1 MQKKLLY
8 HKKKQRKIIR
18 RVAVPLAAVFCCG
31 IGSADALTDPP
42 SPPSPCGAG
51 RPLPANTWL
60 MTAPSCEPIPADL
73 ASQYDD
79 DLNGPHN
86 TGWLSFTWDS
96 APTAQN
102 YVKQAGTDSLVPGT
116 GNWLYSYKAGTLL
129 LDGTATPTV
138 PCSDYGSG
146 LMGRCF
152 AVDLTPSSGRNLWQ
166 IVGHPFSY
174 PVSWDDVRVASSDGT
189 TWTQYT
195 PSEAATANLMA
206 KEYWFWNGSSYQ
218 TKDDSTPGAIGVLQP
233 QESIWV
239 RIKFGSSSLSAGDF
253 KLLIPAAH
261 EPTPPVRALNDTGIT
276 WSGNYASGNNTTCVA
291 SNVPDGDNV
300 VTAQDCS
307 HGRDA
312 IHNDD
317 SDGHAGFS
325 YTKLD
330 SNGEPLPDQTVD
342 YATTPWACV
351 KDNVTGLIWE
361 VKTDDD
367 GLHDKD
373 DTFTWYNT
381 NSATNGSADDD
392 GKDGSADDGGK
403 DGSAD
408 DGGKDGS
415 ADDGGKDGSADDGGK
430 DGSADDGGKDGSAD
444 DGGKDG
450 SDDDGGKDGS
460 ADDGGKDGS
469 ADDGG
474 VCYGYNSDD
483 SSTFCNTEAY
493 VNRVNNMAGLCGA
506 SDWRMPTLLRN
517 WRALSTMVAVTQQ
530 STRTIFPMR
539 SVLLSGPG
547 RRMLTSRTM
556 RGTSISMAAFPT
568 PTTAATA
575 VRFGWC
581 AANSDFVFA

>member
-60 MTAPSCEPIPADL
+60 MTAPSCEPNPADL
-73 ASQYDD
+73 ASQYSD

-102 YVKQAGTDSLVPGT
+102 YVKQAGSDSLVLGT

-239 RIKFGSSSLSAGDF
+239 RIKADSSSLSAGDF

-261 EPTPPVRALNDTGIT
+261 EPNTVQVQALNDTGIT
-276 WSGNYASGNNTTCVA
+276 WSGNYASGNNTTCIA
-291 SNVPDGDNV
+291 STTPDGDNV

-373 DTFTWYNT
+373 DRYNWYNT
-381 NSATNGSADDD
+381 DPATNGGAVGYDDD
-392 GKDGSADDGGK
+392 DRDI
-403 DGSAD
+403 
-408 DGGKDGS
+408 
-415 ADDGGKDGSADDGGK
+415 
-430 DGSADDGGKDGSAD
+430 
-444 DGGKDG
+444 
-450 SDDDGGKDGS
+450 
-460 ADDGGKDGS
+460 
-469 ADDGG
+469 
-474 VCYGYNSDD
+474 CYGYNSSDL
-483 SSTFCNTEAY
+483 STFCNTEAY
-493 VNRVNNMAGLCGA
+493 VNRVNAASLCGA
-506 SDWRMPTLLRN
+506 NNWRMPTLKELESLVNYGRSNSTIDSSYFSNAVSSNVWSGTPHAEDSERAWFVYFSNGYSGADARN
-517 WRALSTMVAVTQQ
+517 NNLAIRL
-530 STRTIFPMR
+530 
-539 SVLLSGPG
+539 
-547 RRMLTSRTM
+547 
-556 RGTSISMAAFPT
+556 
-568 PTTAATA
+568 
-575 VRFGWC
+575 VRNGK
-581 AANSDFVFA
+581 

>member
-31 IGSADALTDPP
+31 IGSADAFTDPP

-102 YVKQAGTDSLVPGT
+102 YVKQAGSDSLVLGT

-166 IVGHPFSY
+166 IIGHPFPY

-239 RIKFGSSSLSAGDF
+239 RIKADSSSLSAGDF

-276 WSGNYASGNNTTCVA
+276 WSGNYAAGNNDTCVA
-291 SNVPDGDNV
+291 SNTPDGDNV
-300 VTAQDCS
+300 VVAQDCS

-373 DTFTWYNT
+373 DTYNWYNT
-381 NSATNGSADDD
+381 NPATNGGAVGSGDD
-392 GKDGSADDGGK
+392 KDNTYPWYSGSADDGG
-403 DGSAD
+403 DI
-408 DGGKDGS
+408 
-415 ADDGGKDGSADDGGK
+415 
-430 DGSADDGGKDGSAD
+430 
-444 DGGKDG
+444 
-450 SDDDGGKDGS
+450 
-460 ADDGGKDGS
+460 
-469 ADDGG
+469 
-474 VCYGYNSDD
+474 CYGYNSDD

-493 VNRVNNMAGLCGA
+493 VNRVNTAGLCGA
-506 SDWRMPTLLRN
+506 NDWRMPTRMELRSLIHYGRYN
-517 WRALSTMVAVTQQ
+517 PAIDTNYFPNALSSDVW
-530 STRTIFPMR
+530 
-539 SVLLSGPG
+539 SGSPFADDSGKAWYVGFYYGSSDADG
-547 RRMLTSRTM
+547 RRNN
-556 RGTSISMAAFPT
+556 F
-568 PTTAATA
+568 
-575 VRFGWC
+575 VRLVR
-581 AANSDFVFA
+581 SKQ

>member
-1 MQKKLLY
+1 MQKSSLY
-8 HKKKQRKIIR
+8 QIKRNIIR
-18 RVAVPLAAVFCCG
+18 RMAVPLIAVFCCG
-31 IGSADALTDPP
+31 MGSTNAL
-42 SPPSPCGAG
+42 SAPCGAG

-60 MTAPSCEPIPADL
+60 MTAPSCEPNPADL
-73 ASQYDD
+73 ASQYSD
-79 DLNGPHN
+79 DLSGSYN
-86 TGWLSFTWDS
+86 TNWLSFTWDS

-138 PCSDYGSG
+138 PCSDYGIS

-261 EPTPPVRALNDTGIT
+261 EPNTVQVQALNDTGIT
-276 WSGNYASGNNTTCVA
+276 WSGNYASGNNTTCIA
-291 SNVPDGDNV
+291 STTPDGDNV
-300 VTAQDCS
+300 VVAQDCS

-312 IHNDD
+312 THNDN

-330 SNGEPLPDQTVD
+330 SNGEQLSRN
-342 YATTPWACV
+342 AASWACV
-351 KDNVTGLIWE
+351 RDNVTGLIWE

-381 NSATNGSADDD
+381 DSATNGGENGSADDD
-392 GKDGSADDGGK
+392 GDI
-403 DGSAD
+403 
-408 DGGKDGS
+408 
-415 ADDGGKDGSADDGGK
+415 
-430 DGSADDGGKDGSAD
+430 
-444 DGGKDG
+444 
-450 SDDDGGKDGS
+450 
-460 ADDGGKDGS
+460 
-469 ADDGG
+469 
-474 VCYGYNSDD
+474 CYGYNSDD

-493 VNRVNNMAGLCGA
+493 VNRVNSAGLCGVN
-506 SDWRMPTLLRN
+506 DWRMPTIKELESLVNYGRSN
-517 WRALSTMVAVTQQ
+517 PAIDTNYFPNAV
-530 STRTIFPMR
+530 S
-539 SVLLSGPG
+539 SAVWSGSPYVNDPDG
-547 RRMLTSRTM
+547 AWFVGFNDSHSYGGSS
-556 RGTSISMAAFPT
+556 GTSH
-568 PTTAATA
+568 A
-575 VRFGWC
+575 VRLVRGGQ
-581 AANSDFVFA
+581 

>member
-51 RPLPANTWL
+51 RTLPAKTWL
-60 MTAPSCEPIPADL
+60 MTAPSCEPNPADL
-73 ASQYDD
+73 ASQYSD
-79 DLNGPHN
+79 DLNGSYN
-86 TGWLSFTWDS
+86 TNWLSFTWDS

-174 PVSWDDVRVASSDGT
+174 PVSWDDVRIASSDGT

-239 RIKFGSSSLSAGDF
+239 RIKFGSSSLNADHF

-261 EPTPPVRALNDTGIT
+261 EPNTVQVQALNDTGIT
-276 WSGNYASGNNTTCVA
+276 WSGNYASGNNDTCIASTT
-291 SNVPDGDNV
+291 PDGDNV

-312 IHNDD
+312 THNDD

-330 SNGEPLPDQTVD
+330 SNGEQLSRN
-342 YATTPWACV
+342 AASWACV
-351 KDNVTGLIWE
+351 RDNVTGLIWE

-381 NSATNGSADDD
+381 NSATNG
-392 GKDGSADDGGK
+392 GENGSADDGG
-403 DGSAD
+403 DM
-408 DGGKDGS
+408 
-415 ADDGGKDGSADDGGK
+415 
-430 DGSADDGGKDGSAD
+430 
-444 DGGKDG
+444 
-450 SDDDGGKDGS
+450 
-460 ADDGGKDGS
+460 
-469 ADDGG
+469 
-474 VCYGYNSDD
+474 CYGYNSTD

-493 VNRVNNMAGLCGA
+493 VNRVNIAGLCGA
-506 SDWRMPTLLRN
+506 KDWRMPTRMELRSLIHYGRYN
-517 WRALSTMVAVTQQ
+517 PAIDTDY
-530 STRTIFPMR
+530 FPNTVSYFVWSGSPYAGGSDFAW
-539 SVLLSGPG
+539 SVFFYNGFSKDVFRNNG
-547 RRMLTSRTM
+547 
-556 RGTSISMAAFPT
+556 
-568 PTTAATA
+568 TA
-575 VRFGWC
+575 VRLVRSGQ
-581 AANSDFVFA
+581 